1 MNIEINNESYNCT
14 EEKTLQDIAN
24 RMDLNKPGVAIA
36 VNMRVI
42 SRDKWDNYNMSEND
56 KVIIINATCGG

>member
-24 RMDLNKPGVAIA
+24 RMDLNKPRWAID
-36 VNMRVI
+36 VNMRV
-42 SRDKWDNYNMSEND
+42 STRDKWDN
-56 KVIIINATCGG
+56 